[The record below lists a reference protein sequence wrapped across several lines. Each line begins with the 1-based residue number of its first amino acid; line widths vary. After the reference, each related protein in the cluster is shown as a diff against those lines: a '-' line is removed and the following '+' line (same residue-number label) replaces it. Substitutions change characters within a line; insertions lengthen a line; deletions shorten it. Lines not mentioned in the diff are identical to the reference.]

1 MPSSDTPRPDATGH
15 DTEYSLSID
24 ETANR
29 YAQSGHPRT
38 TRSIQ
43 RYCARGHLDCQK
55 KETPFGDVYRVAPY
69 SVDRH
74 IAQIEELASATSRD
88 LTRPVATDVAHES
101 GDDASPNNG
110 PTDRDAS
117 RHDATA
123 VAAENG
129 TDPGNRRQSEGTD
142 LSRPVAAES
151 RYVERLEK
159 ENDFLHD
166 QISVKDRQ
174 IGELTERARETNH
187 LIGGLQRMLTPLLGS
202 GRDHTRGS
210 EPIGDNE
217 RDDRSAEL

>member
-1 MPSSDTPRPDATGH
+1 MPTPDTPRPDATGS

-29 YAQSGHPRT
+29 YALSGHPRT
-38 TRSIQ
+38 ARSIQ

-74 IAQIEELASATSRD
+74 VAQIEELASATSRD
-88 LTRPVATDVAHES
+88 LTRPVATEVPHES
-101 GDDASPNNG
+101 GDDTSGRNG
-110 PTDRDAS
+110 STDSDAS

-129 TDPGNRRQSEGTD
+129 TDPANSRQSEGAD
-142 LSRPVAAES
+142 MSRPVAAES

-166 QISVKDRQ
+166 QISVKDGQ
-174 IGELTERARETNH
+174 IRELTERSRETNH
-187 LIGGLQRMLTPLLGS
+187 LIGGLQRMLTPLLIGA
-202 GRDHTRGS
+202 RDHGQGS
-210 EPIGDNE
+210 EPKGDNE
-217 RDDRSAEL
+217 RDDRSSGL